1 MKYDFDRVINRHNT
15 YSVKWDGVGFF
26 KTQSGPGLVWNSD
39 TIPMMVADMDFAC
52 PPALQAAMH
61 RVADH
66 GIYGYTLHTA
76 EPRYLKSIVDWYKRR
91 YHTELKEEWIAY
103 SDGSITA
110 INCAIETF
118 TNPRDGVIIQ
128 RPVYGHFTGMIE
140 DDTRRR
146 VVSNHLI
153 NQDGYYTIDWEDFER
168 KCAVPVNRAFILCSP
183 ANPIGRVWTRE
194 ELARMAEICRKY
206 QVLLIA
212 DEIHSDIIHRGVSHH
227 PILSAAGDYG
237 NIILVIG
244 INKSFNV
251 AGLHCSNVVIPDDNL
266 RGIFTKQ
273 FGMRMPTPFGV
284 AAVTS
289 AYDESEDWL
298 DELNLYLDANIDFA
312 VDFFRAHMP
321 QVKVWRPEGTY
332 MLWLDFNGC
341 GLSDQAV
348 HDRIYRDAN
357 VMLQD
362 GLAHDPEWGAC
373 FQRMCVALPRS
384 VLETALKRI
393 AAAFG

>member
-1 MKYDFDRVINRHNT
+1 MKYDFDRIIDRHNT
-15 YSVKWDGVGFF
+15 YSAKWDRAESSKGRAGS
-26 KTQSGPGLVWNSD
+26 QPVWNSD

-76 EPRYLKSIVDWYKRR
+76 EPRYLASIVDWYKRR
-91 YHTELKEEWIAY
+91 YHTDLKEEWIAY
-103 SDGSITA
+103 SDGSVTA

-118 TNPRDGVIIQ
+118 TNPGDGVIIQ

-140 DDTRRR
+140 DDTHRR

-153 NQDGYYTIDWEDFER
+153 NQEGYYTIDWEDFER

-212 DEIHSDIIHRGVSHH
+212 DEIHSDIIRQGVSHH
-227 PILSAAGDYG
+227 PILSATGDYD
-237 NIILVIG
+237 NIILITG

-251 AGLHCSNVVIPDDNL
+251 AGLHCSNVVIPNDTL

-273 FGMRMPTPFGV
+273 FGARTPTPFGV
-284 AAVTS
+284 AAALS

-312 VDFFRAHMP
+312 IDFLHANMP
-321 QVKVWRPEGTY
+321 QAKVWRPEGTY

-341 GLSDQAV
+341 GLSDEAA
-348 HDRIYRDAN
+348 HSRIYHHAN

-362 GLAHDPEWGAC
+362 GLVHDPDQGAC

-393 AAAFG
+393 AAAFN

>member
-1 MKYDFDRVINRHNT
+1 MKYDFDRVIDRHNT
-15 YSVKWDGVGFF
+15 YSIKWDGVELF
-26 KTQSGPGLVWNSD
+26 KDQAGSQLVWNSD

-66 GIYGYTLHTA
+66 GIYGYTLHTT
-76 EPRYLKSIVDWYKRR
+76 EPRYLASIVDWYKRR
-91 YHTELKEEWIAY
+91 YHTDLREEWIVY
-103 SDGSITA
+103 SDGSVTA

-118 TNPRDGVIIQ
+118 TNPGDGVIIQ
-128 RPVYGHFTGMIE
+128 RPVYGHFTGMIA
-140 DDTRRR
+140 DDTHRR

-153 NQDGYYTIDWEDFER
+153 NKDGYYTIDWEDFER

-194 ELARMAEICRKY
+194 ELARMAEICRNY

-212 DEIHSDIIHRGVSHH
+212 DEIHSDIIHQGVSHR
-227 PILSAAGDYG
+227 PILSATGDYG
-237 NIILVIG
+237 NIILVNG

-298 DELNLYLDANIDFA
+298 NELNLYLDANIDFTIG
-312 VDFFRAHMP
+312 FLHAHMP

-332 MLWLDFNGC
+332 MLWLDFNGY
-341 GLSDQAV
+341 GLSDEAV
-348 HDRIYRDAN
+348 HNRIYKDAN

-362 GLAHDPEWGAC
+362 GLVHDPEEGAC

-393 AAAFG
+393 AAAFS